1 MSSFLLYYRIVKLTS
16 PYINVLIIVGAIFF
30 YVDIVLFGIDEGLAP
45 FPVVDGL
52 CQVLMAAI
60 ILGGVELFR
69 IEQYRKQFFL
79 KKN

>member
-1 MSSFLLYYRIVKLTS
+1 MYYRIVKLTS

-30 YVDIVLFGIDEGLAP
+30 YVDIILFGIDEGLAP

-60 ILGGVELFR
+60 IILLGGVELFR